1 MSTSTPT
8 AQQTAGPGA
17 GGPPVPPVKP
27 VLSSP
32 GAYMAN
38 FQGSGGGG
46 GGGMPVAA
54 PPITAGI
61 HGTNKTHEKPTIAA
75 RPIPPPKLPNYSS
88 SFNKIDRDR
97 NEFTKIDK
105 AEREKLATKREMF
118 FKSESNSPSGPP
130 PNPPVGLNS
139 LNLANNNVIHNN
151 SANAAN
157 DKHSTAGLTNSVGG
171 GGGGGVTNNS
181 SPAAVSIGAMVTNN
195 NHNGLNGA
203 PATNGSAVHAAAA
216 AAAAATGN
224 NNLGGGGGGGV
235 NGLAT
240 SMNSISLKE
249 KRDALLNHHDSGANG
264 HHGHH
269 HHADA
274 ANAKL
279 ANERHEKEKPV
290 MKTKPKELDG
300 YVGFANLPNQVYRKA
315 VKKGFELTLMV
326 VGESGLGKST
336 LINSMFLSDIYHAE
350 QHPGPS
356 KRIKKTVAVES
367 TKVLLKENGVN
378 LTLTVVDTP
387 GFGDAVDNSNCWLPI
402 VDFVESKYEEYLTA
416 ESRVHRTALPDSRVH
431 VCLYFIAPS
440 GHGLKPLDI
449 EFMQRLCDKV
459 NIIPVIAKADTL
471 TPEEITLFKKQILNE
486 IAQNK
491 IKIYDFPDPMDEEED
506 AKVLRQLRSR
516 VPFAVVGANAIIEID
531 GRKVRG
537 RRYPW
542 GVAEVE
548 NLDHCDFIAL
558 RNMVIR
564 TNLQDLKDV
573 TNNVHYENYRCRK
586 LAGLGTDGKAKL
598 SNKNPLA
605 QMEEE
610 KREHESKMK
619 KMEAEMEQ
627 VFEMKV
633 KEKKQ
638 KLKDSEAELTRR
650 HEERKKAL
658 ELQIREL
665 EDRRKAFEQE
675 KAEWEQQNG
684 VTLDELRRK
693 SLEANSKET
702 ASLASRSSDESKG
715 RRVFGSLLRRHTSFG
730 APDAVRG
737 VTGAAGSTSTLTTSA
752 NNNGSTVPP
761 SPQDHNDS

>member
-1 MSTSTPT
+1 MSASTPPT
-8 AQQTAGPGA
+8 QQSAAA

-27 VLSSP
+27 ILSSP

-38 FQGSGGGG
+38 FQPASGGA
-46 GGGMPVAA
+46 PVATA
-54 PPITAGI
+54 TPPTITAGI

-97 NEFTKIDK
+97 NEFTKMDK

-130 PNPPVGLNS
+130 PNPPVAGLNN

-151 SANAAN
+151 NASHLNNASNAAGN
-157 DKHSTAGLTNSVGG
+157 EKHNSGSAVSGG
-171 GGGGGVTNNS
+171 GGINNS
-181 SPAAVSIGAMVTNN
+181 SQATTTTNTSSSSSSSIGAMVSNHSTTNN
-195 NHNGLNGA
+195 NHSSLNGA
-203 PATNGSAVHAAAA
+203 AVTN
-216 AAAAATGN
+216 
-224 NNLGGGGGGGV
+224 GGGGGV

-249 KRDALLNHHDSGANG
+249 KRDALLNHHVDGSANG
-264 HHGHH
+264 HGHH
-269 HHADA
+269 HHPETG
-274 ANAKL
+274 KL
-279 ANERHEKEKPV
+279 AVERHEKEKPV
-290 MKTKPKELDG
+290 VKSKPKELDG

-336 LINSMFLSDIYHAE
+336 LINSMFLSDIYHTE

-356 KRIKKTVAVES
+356 QRIKKTVAVES
-367 TKVLLKENGVN
+367 TKVLMKENGVN

-387 GFGDAVDNSNCWLPI
+387 GFGDAVDNSNCWIPI

-416 ESRVHRTALPDSRVH
+416 ESRVHRIAIPDTRVH

-459 NIIPVIAKADTL
+459 NIIPVVAKADTL

-491 IKIYDFPDPMDEEED
+491 IKIYDFPDPLDEEED

-542 GVAEVE
+542 GIAEVE
-548 NLDHCDFIAL
+548 NLEHCDFIAL

-586 LAGLGTDGKAKL
+586 LAGLGSDGKAKL

-665 EDRRKAFEQE
+665 DDRRKAFEHE
-675 KAEWEQQNG
+675 KADWEQQNG

-702 ASLASRSSDESKG
+702 VDGKDKG
-715 RRVFGSLLRRHTSFG
+715 KKKKGLF
-730 APDAVRG
+730 
-737 VTGAAGSTSTLTTSA
+737 
-752 NNNGSTVPP
+752 
-761 SPQDHNDS
+761 

>member
-1 MSTSTPT
+1 MSASTPT
-8 AQQTAGPGA
+8 QPS
-17 GGPPVPPVKP
+17 GPPVPPVKP
-27 VLSSP
+27 ILSSP

-38 FQGSGGGG
+38 FQSTGPGSGAVP
-46 GGGMPVAA
+46 GGMPGSAGNTSPAA
-54 PPITAGI
+54 PITAGI
-61 HGTNKTHEKPTIAA
+61 HSSNKTHEKPTIAA
-75 RPIPPPKLPNYSS
+75 RPIPPPTLPKYSS

-105 AEREKLATKREMF
+105 AEREKLQSKREMF

-130 PNPPVGLNS
+130 PNPPVLGN
-139 LNLANNNVIHNN
+139 LNLANNNVVNN
-151 SANAAN
+151 SASHLNNASS
-157 DKHSTAGLTNSVGG
+157 DKHSINSH
-171 GGGGGVTNNS
+171 TNNS
-181 SPAAVSIGAMVTNN
+181 SIGSNVTNMNNNNNNNNN
-195 NHNGLNGA
+195 NHNSVTSNG
-203 PATNGSAVHAAAA
+203 TS
-216 AAAAATGN
+216 
-224 NNLGGGGGGGV
+224 V
-235 NGLAT
+235 NGLA
-240 SMNSISLKE
+240 NSLTNISLKE
-249 KRDALLNHHDSGANG
+249 KRDAILNANNHHDVLLQNNG
-264 HHGHH
+264 HH
-269 HHADA
+269 DS
-274 ANAKL
+274 NKIL
-279 ANERHEKEKPV
+279 NERHEKEKPIV
-290 MKTKPKELDG
+290 KSKPKELDG

-315 VKKGFELTLMV
+315 VKKGFEFTLMV
-326 VGESGLGKST
+326 VGEAGLGKST
-336 LINSMFLSDIYHAE
+336 LINSMFLSDVYHPE

-356 KRIKKTVAVES
+356 KRIKKTVTVEG

-378 LTLTVVDTP
+378 LMLTVVDTP
-387 GFGDAVDNSNCWLPI
+387 GFGTAVDNSNCWVPI
-402 VDFVESKYEEYLTA
+402 VEFVENRYEEYLTA
-416 ESRVHRTALPDSRVH
+416 ESRVHRTAIPDSRVH

-471 TPEEITLFKKQILNE
+471 TPEEIIHFKKQILNE
-486 IAQNK
+486 IAQHK
-491 IKIYDFPDPMDEEED
+491 IKIYDFPDPSDEEED
-506 AKVLRQLRSR
+506 AKTLRQLRSR

-531 GRKVRG
+531 GRKIRG

-542 GVAEVE
+542 GVVEVE
-548 NLDHCDFIAL
+548 SLDHCDFIAL

-564 TNLQDLKDV
+564 THLQDLKDV

-586 LAGLGTDGKAKL
+586 LAGLGNDGKTKL

-665 EDRRKAFEQE
+665 DDRRKAFEIE
-675 KAEWEQQNG
+675 KGEWEQQNG
-684 VTLDELRRK
+684 VTLEELRRK

-702 ASLASRSSDESKG
+702 VDGKDKG
-715 RRVFGSLLRRHTSFG
+715 KKKKGLF
-730 APDAVRG
+730 
-737 VTGAAGSTSTLTTSA
+737 
-752 NNNGSTVPP
+752 
-761 SPQDHNDS
+761 